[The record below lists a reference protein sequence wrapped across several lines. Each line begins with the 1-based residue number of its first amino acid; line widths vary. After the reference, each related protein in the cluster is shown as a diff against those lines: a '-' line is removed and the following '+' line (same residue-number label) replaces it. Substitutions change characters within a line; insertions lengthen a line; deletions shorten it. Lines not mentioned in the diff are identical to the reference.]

1 MKVKNLIKAMKYL
14 NQDEEIIVMW
24 WERDTV
30 KRWVGR
36 EVTDNEWANAE
47 EELMTHDWQVAFPK
61 HYFSHTYRQ
70 PNCHFLLKLT
80 ASSPIQLQEK

>member
-1 MKVKNLIKAMKYL
+1 MKYL

-36 EVTDNEWANAE
+36 EVTDNELANAE
-47 EELMTHDWQVAFPK
+47 EELMTHDWVEVDRIITDTITGEMK
-61 HYFSHTYRQ
+61 
-70 PNCHFLLKLT
+70 
-80 ASSPIQLQEK
+80 

>member
-47 EELMTHDWQVAFPK
+47 EELMTHDWVEVDRII
-61 HYFSHTYRQ
+61 TD
-70 PNCHFLLKLT
+70 T
-80 ASSPIQLQEK
+80 ITGESSMFY

>member
-36 EVTDNEWANAE
+36 EVTDNELANAE
-47 EELMTHDWQVAFPK
+47 EELMTHDWVEVDRIITDTITGEMK
-61 HYFSHTYRQ
+61 
-70 PNCHFLLKLT
+70 
-80 ASSPIQLQEK
+80 

>member
-1 MKVKNLIKAMKYL
+1 MKYL

-47 EELMTHDWQVAFPK
+47 EELMTHDWVEVDRII
-61 HYFSHTYRQ
+61 TDTIT
-70 PNCHFLLKLT
+70 LGE
-80 ASSPIQLQEK
+80 SSMFY

>member
-47 EELMTHDWQVAFPK
+47 EELMTHDWVEVDRII
-61 HYFSHTYRQ
+61 TDTIT
-70 PNCHFLLKLT
+70 LGE
-80 ASSPIQLQEK
+80 SSMFY

>member
-47 EELMTHDWQVAFPK
+47 EELMTHDWVEVDRII
-61 HYFSHTYRQ
+61 TD
-70 PNCHFLLKLT
+70 T
-80 ASSPIQLQEK
+80 ITGDSSMFY

>member
-47 EELMTHDWQVAFPK
+47 EELMTHDWVEVDRIITDTITGEMK
-61 HYFSHTYRQ
+61 
-70 PNCHFLLKLT
+70 
-80 ASSPIQLQEK
+80 

>member
-1 MKVKNLIKAMKYL
+1 MKYL

-47 EELMTHDWQVAFPK
+47 EELMTHDWVEVDRIITDTITGEMK
-61 HYFSHTYRQ
+61 
-70 PNCHFLLKLT
+70 
-80 ASSPIQLQEK
+80 

>member
-14 NQDEEIIVMW
+14 NQDTEIIVMW

-47 EELMTHDWQVAFPK
+47 EELMTHDWVEVDRIITDTITGEMK
-61 HYFSHTYRQ
+61 
-70 PNCHFLLKLT
+70 
-80 ASSPIQLQEK
+80 

>member
-1 MKVKNLIKAMKYL
+1 MKYL

-47 EELMTHDWQVAFPK
+47 EELMTHDWVEVDRII
-61 HYFSHTYRQ
+61 TD
-70 PNCHFLLKLT
+70 T
-80 ASSPIQLQEK
+80 ITGDSSMFY